1 MSFISSVAS
10 PATFNV
16 CTAAS
21 TPGRIPDGPAAS
33 FFPAG
38 GMPPAAAPS

>member
-10 PATFNV
+10 PAAFNA
-16 CTAAS
+16 CAAAS
-21 TPGRIPDGPAAS
+21 TPLRIPDGSAAS